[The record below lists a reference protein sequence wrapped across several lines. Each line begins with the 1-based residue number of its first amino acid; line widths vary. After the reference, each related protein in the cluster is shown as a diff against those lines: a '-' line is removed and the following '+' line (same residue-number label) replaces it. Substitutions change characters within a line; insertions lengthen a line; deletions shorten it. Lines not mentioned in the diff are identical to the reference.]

1 MRSHYGEPSGDFT
14 LLLTK
19 DELHRLESTGCLSI
33 HTPEIPCTTS
43 RLVYNPE
50 HKDMDIIDKRDI
62 ESGGLVLLD
71 YVGDAKDGKFEERY
85 IQFLNIHVKD
95 TERDCDVCE
104 LRSFLPDYTL
114 THPDGRTFKGM
125 SHFCPKCGRY
135 MGMLP
140 RYKGH
145 C

>member
-1 MRSHYGEPSGDFT
+1 MKSHYGEPSGDFT
-14 LLLTK
+14 LILTK

-33 HTPEIPCTTS
+33 HTPEIPCTAD

-50 HKDMDIIDKRDI
+50 RKDMNIVDKRDI
-62 ESGGLVLLD
+62 ESAGLTLLD
-71 YVGDAKDGKFEERY
+71 YVGGDVGSEHRY
-85 IQFLNIHVKD
+85 IQFLNIRIED
-95 TERDCDVCE
+95 TENDCDVCE
-104 LRSFLPDYTL
+104 LRSFLPNYTV
-114 THPDGRTFKGM
+114 THPDGRTFEGM

-140 RYKGH
+140 RYSGY